1 MDDPRLEVALLRYQ
15 AISPYIADPPPRGQR
30 RTTLERLAQHV
41 WTWPDGSPRRFS
53 AETLRSW
60 IRRYHRNGLDGLK
73 DAPRS
78 RTGTTLDKDVIAK
91 AVVLKKEVPER
102 TLDTLIE
109 LLELS
114 GTVEEGTVKRAT
126 LHRALQKR
134 GLSRRPVTEERTD
147 LDRFE
152 ASFSN
157 ELWQSDMLAGPMLP
171 DPERPGK
178 MRRTWLYTFIDDHS
192 RLLLH
197 GRFAFKGDQPA
208 LEIVLRRSLQ
218 RWGTPKKLYYDNGAV
233 YRSHHMKRIA
243 AVLGMQG
250 IVFTQAYRPMG
261 HGKIEAFN
269 RYCKR
274 NFIAEM
280 KGSKVQT
287 LDQMNAAFR
296 TFMRMYNERVHG
308 QTGEAPLARWN
319 ASQEHVKWAEE
330 EQLRQAF
337 LFADTR
343 TADKAGIFSLHTVQ
357 FQVGPSLAKR
367 KVEIRYDP
375 EDLSQV
381 EVYHNGEFMQRLR
394 PFEVSRHR
402 RPKPTATEAADCTD
416 EVEGFDRI
424 AAWAEEDQSCVDE
437 SPEAW
442 RTQQKSRRQE
452 QLDALAKVFAE
463 AMDGVVLDEVAI
475 RIWLAE
481 HGPFEV
487 EAFRTAVQETLQTMS
502 ADLHPLVLLDA
513 VKEVLR

>member
-1 MDDPRLEVALLRYQ
+1 VDDPRLEVALLRYQ

-30 RTTLERLAQHV
+30 RATLERLAQHV

-53 AETLRSW
+53 AETLRAW
-60 IRRYHRNGLDGLK
+60 IRRYRRNGLDGLV
-73 DAPRS
+73 DAPRA
-78 RTGTTLDKDVIAK
+78 RPGTTLDDDVLAK
-91 AVVLKKEVPER
+91 AIALKKEVPER
-102 TLDTLIE
+102 TLDTLVE

-114 GTVEEGTVKRAT
+114 GTVEAGTVKRST
-126 LHRALQKR
+126 LHRALQQR
-134 GLSRRPVTEERTD
+134 GLSRRPAAEDRTD

-178 MRRTWLYTFIDDHS
+178 TRRAWLYAFLDDHS

-197 GRFAFKGDQPA
+197 GRFAFKGDLPA
-208 LEIVLRRSLQ
+208 LEVVLRRSLQ
-218 RWGTPKKLYYDNGAV
+218 RWGVPKKLYYDNGAV
-233 YRSHHMKRIA
+233 YRSHHMKRVA

-274 NFIAEM
+274 NFIAEV

-287 LDQMNAAFR
+287 LDQVNAAFR
-296 TFMRMYNERVHG
+296 TWMREYNERVHG
-308 QTGEAPLARWN
+308 QTDQTPLTRWN
-319 ASQEHVKWAEE
+319 ASREHVKWAEE

-337 LFADTR
+337 LFSDTR
-343 TADKAGIFSLHTVQ
+343 KPDKSGLFSLHTVE

-367 KVEIRYDP
+367 KVEVRYDP
-375 EDLSQV
+375 EDLSEV
-381 EVYHNGEFMQRLR
+381 EVYRDGEFQQRLR

-402 RPKPTATEAADCTD
+402 RPKAVATAAGDGD

-424 AAWAEEDQSCVDE
+424 AAWAAEDRSCVDE
-437 SPEAW
+437 TPEAW
-442 RTQQKSRRQE
+442 RTQQTSRRQQ
-452 QLDALAKVFAE
+452 QLDALAEVFSE
-463 AMDGVVLDEVAI
+463 AMDGVVLDAAAI
-475 RIWLAE
+475 KIWLAE

-487 EAFRTAVQETLQTMS
+487 EAFRAAVQETLQTMP

-513 VKEVLR
+513 VKEVVR